1 MSGCALLTL
10 LINAPTTKMLIDYLE
25 ILSHHRVKDSVFKN
39 FLVYMQKDI
48 IKINQ
53 EMRNDPNLQLSD
65 WDRVILINFRSVKK
79 VVN

>member
-65 WDRVILINFRSVKK
+65 WDRVILINFRLVKK